1 MNAVVFSS
9 PEAGL
14 SAAAGEA
21 VAAVTR
27 LVKLIEGLNGAVQRA
42 HLDGM
47 GDEHIA
53 NHLSVLAVAPVAVRA
68 ALAADGDGTAMRF
81 LIASLVAVPELGPN
95 DGQRFP
101 ARVTRAM
108 GWG

>member
-1 MNAVVFSS
+1 MNGMVFSS

-21 VAAVTR
+21 GAVVTR

-42 HLDGM
+42 RLDGLV
-47 GDEHIA
+47 DEQIVDR
-53 NHLSVLAVAPVAVRA
+53 LSVLAVAPVAVRA
-68 ALAADGDGTAMRF
+68 ALAADGGGTAMRF
-81 LIASLVAVPELGPN
+81 LIASLVAVPELRPN
-95 DGQRFP
+95 DRQRFP
-101 ARVTRAM
+101 VQVTRAT